1 MAYQK
6 SRQNSNIVQIKYP
19 FVEYMEKIDLK
30 DRRILYELDVD
41 SRQSFR
47 NIGRKVG
54 LSKDVVASR
63 VKKLKEQW
71 DHSTFFCL
79 L

>member
-1 MAYQK
+1 MLTEKHKMAYQK
-6 SRQNSNIVQIKYP
+6 SRQNSNIVIIKYS
-19 FVEYMEKIDLK
+19 FVEDMEKIDLK

-54 LSKDVVASR
+54 LLKDVVVSR
-63 VKKLKEQW
+63 VNKN
-71 DHSTFFCL
+71 
-79 L
+79 